1 MNRRSGYKIMSKL
14 ITLIK
19 PLIHYII
26 FAVVMGVLGFL
37 CAIFIPV
44 FGVIGILTVLGINF
58 TFSIK
63 TIFTV
68 LILLAVFRGI
78 LRYGEQACNHY
89 IAFRIL
95 AVIRDKVFT
104 VLRKLCPAKLEG
116 EDKGNLISLI
126 TSDVE
131 LLEVFY
137 AHTISPILI
146 ALTVSIIMVL
156 FIGSF
161 SPILGIIS
169 ILAYFFVGVIIPV
182 VNSKKIKN
190 SGLAYRNKAG
200 ELNSLFLDSLRGLQ
214 ELLQFSF
221 TEERKSEI
229 SKKTSESKALHKKL
243 KAGEISSRN
252 FTEGTVFVFNII
264 MIITASILYFNNK
277 INFSEMVISI
287 TALVSSYGPVIALSN
302 LSNNL
307 AQTLASGDRVISLLE
322 EEPVVAEIEHGIDKN
337 FDEIECKNLSFSYDS
352 IKILDNISI
361 KIEKNK
367 ITGILGKSGCGKST
381 LLKLIMRFWD
391 RDSGEL
397 LLSETPI
404 ENINTR
410 SLRKNESYCTQE
422 TYLFNDTIG
431 NNIAI
436 GKIGA
441 TKEEIIKSAK
451 QASIHQFI
459 SELPKGYDTPIGEL
473 GDRLS
478 GGEKQRI
485 GIARAFLSNAP
496 VMLLDEPT
504 SNLDSLNEAI
514 ILKALHN
521 AKDKTIILISHRKST
536 LAIADHIYS
545 MESGRNS

>member
-95 AVIRDKVFT
+95 AVIRDKVF
-104 VLRKLCPAKLEG
+104 KLEG

-229 SKKTSESKALHKKL
+229 AKKTSESKALHKKL

-277 INFSEMVISI
+277 IDFSEMVISI

-322 EEPVVAEIEHGIDKN
+322 EEPVVAEIKDGIDKN

-361 KIEKNK
+361 KTEKNK

-397 LLSETPI
+397 LLSSTPI
-404 ENINTR
+404 ENINT
-410 SLRKNESYCTQE
+410 STLRKNESYCTQE

-436 GKIGA
+436 GKIGT
-441 TKEEIIKSAK
+441 TKDEIIKAAK

>member
-161 SPILGIIS
+161 SPILGIIA

-229 SKKTSESKALHKKL
+229 AKKTSESKALHKKL
-243 KAGEISSRN
+243 KIGEISSRN

-277 INFSEMVISI
+277 IDFSEMVISI

-322 EEPVVAEIEHGIDKN
+322 EEPVVAEIENGIDKN

-381 LLKLIMRFWD
+381 LLKLIMRFW
-391 RDSGEL
+391 EL
-397 LLSETPI
+397 LLSSTPI
-404 ENINTR
+404 ENINTCT
-410 SLRKNESYCTQE
+410 LRKNESYCTQE

-436 GKIGA
+436 GKIGT
-441 TKEEIIKSAK
+441 TKDEIIKAAK

>member
-161 SPILGIIS
+161 SPILGIIA

-229 SKKTSESKALHKKL
+229 AKKTSESKALHKKL
-243 KAGEISSRN
+243 KIGEISSRN

-264 MIITASILYFNNK
+264 MITASILYFNNK
-277 INFSEMVISI
+277 IDFSEMVISI

-322 EEPVVAEIEHGIDKN
+322 EEPVVAEIENGIDKN

-397 LLSETPI
+397 LLSSTPI
-404 ENINTR
+404 ENINTCT
-410 SLRKNESYCTQE
+410 LRKNESYCTQE

-436 GKIGA
+436 GKIGT
-441 TKEEIIKSAK
+441 TKDEIIKAAK

>member
-1 MNRRSGYKIMSKL
+1 
-14 ITLIK
+14 
-19 PLIHYII
+19 
-26 FAVVMGVLGFL
+26 MGVLGFL

-58 TFSIK
+58 TFSLK

-277 INFSEMVISI
+277 IDFSEMVISI

-322 EEPVVAEIEHGIDKN
+322 EEPVVAEIENGIDKN

-459 SELPKGYDTPIGEL
+459 SELPKSYDTPIGEL